1 MPLPTLYIIMG
12 VSGSGKSVIGRSL
25 AQQLNCPFYD
35 ADDFHPPEN
44 VAKMA
49 AGTPLNDNDRAPWL
63 DALHDIISQHNREE
77 ETAVLACS
85 ALKQSYRDRLRGG
98 YKNVQ
103 FIHLDG
109 RFDLIWRRMQARK
122 DHYMKADMLQ
132 SQFNAL
138 EPPNNQEAYII
149 SIDKPIETI
158 VQDIIKQINS
168 PPH

>member
-1 MPLPTLYIIMG
+1 
-12 VSGSGKSVIGRSL
+12 
-25 AQQLNCPFYD
+25 
-35 ADDFHPPEN
+35 
-44 VAKMA
+44 
-49 AGTPLNDNDRAPWL
+49 
-63 DALHDIISQHNREE
+63 
-77 ETAVLACS
+77 
-85 ALKQSYRDRLRGG
+85 
-98 YKNVQ
+98 
-103 FIHLDG
+103 
-109 RFDLIWRRMQARK
+109 MQARK